1 MSQNLQSMFFT
12 TQNMPRWLIFTIDLS
27 IVVFSI
33 VLAYMLRFNFDV
45 PASEIRL
52 WPQVFAFII
61 LVRALSFIVA
71 KTYAGIIRYT
81 STEDAIRIFLVI
93 LIGSVLFALGNLASY
108 YLVNEKFIIPFS
120 VVVIEFITVIFA
132 MVTFRVVVK
141 IAYLE
146 LANPGKDKSR
156 VIIYGAGEA
165 GLITKRTLDRDLG
178 TRYKVVAFID
188 DDPSKQGKKMEG
200 VNIHSFNKLDE
211 LLSDDGIENV
221 IIAIQKLGPERKKEI
236 VDACIKHN
244 TPVLTVP
251 PVSSWINGQLS
262 FRQIR
267 KVRIEDLLE
276 RDEIR
281 LDTEKIALE
290 LKNKVV
296 MITGASGSI
305 GSELARQI
313 LQYQPANL
321 ILIDQAESAMFDL
334 EVELNEQFPRRK
346 FEIAIADICNEKRM
360 QHAFEKFKPQ
370 LVYHA
375 AAYKHVPM
383 MENNPSEAVF
393 TNIKGTKIIAEL
405 ATQHKVEKFIM
416 ISTDKAVNPTNV
428 MGASKRI
435 AEILVQS
442 MNAHHSTRFV
452 TTRFGNVLGS
462 NGSAVNLFRKQ
473 IENGGPVTVTHPEV
487 IRYFMTIPE
496 ACQLVLEAGMMGK
509 GGEIYLF
516 DMGKPVKIL
525 DLANRMIRLSGLEI
539 GKDIQIK
546 FTGLRPGE
554 KLYEE
559 LLNDEENTL
568 PTHHPQIMIGKVRE
582 YDYDQI
588 NQSVNEL
595 IGLFDNQ
602 DNEAIVKK
610 MKAIVPEF
618 ISKNSIFE
626 KLDRK

>member
-1 MSQNLQSMFFT
+1 MLLANF
-12 TQNMPRWLIFTIDLS
+12 NMPRWLIFTIDLT
-27 IVVFSI
+27 IVFFSI
-33 VLAYMLRFNFDV
+33 ILAYMLRFNFDV

-52 WPQVFAFII
+52 WPQVFTFMI
-61 LVRALSFIVA
+61 LVRALSFVVA

-93 LIGSVLFALGNLASY
+93 LSGSMIFTAGNLISY
-108 YLVNEKFIIPFS
+108 YLINGQFIIPFS
-120 VVVIEFITVIFA
+120 VIVIEFITVIFA

-146 LANPGKDKSR
+146 LMNPGKEKSR

-165 GLITKRTLDRDLG
+165 GLITKRTLDRDIG

-188 DDPSKQGKKMEG
+188 DDVSLAGKKVEG
-200 VNIHSFNKLDE
+200 VTIYGFDKLEE
-211 LLSDDGIENV
+211 LLGSDNIENV
-221 IIAIQKLGPERKKEI
+221 IISIQKLGSQRKKEI
-236 VDACIKHN
+236 VDTCIRHN

-251 PVSSWINGQLS
+251 PVSRWINGQLS

-267 KVRIEDLLE
+267 KVRIEELLE
-276 RDEIR
+276 REEIR
-281 LDTEKIALE
+281 LDTEMIARE
-290 LKNKVV
+290 LMGKVI

-305 GSELARQI
+305 GSELTRQI
-313 LQYQPANL
+313 LSFKPASV

-334 EVELNEQFPRRK
+334 EVELNEKFPNSK
-346 FEIAIADICNEKRM
+346 FEIAIADICNENRM
-360 QHAFEKFKPQ
+360 RHAFEKFRPH
-370 LVYHA
+370 LIYHA

-383 MENNPSEAVF
+383 MENNPSEAVY
-393 TNIKGTKIIAEL
+393 TNIKGTKIVAEL
-405 ATQHKVEKFIM
+405 AVEFDIKKFIM

-435 AEILVQS
+435 AEIFVQS
-442 MNAHHSTRFV
+442 LNQHHDTKFI

-473 IENGGPVTVTHPEV
+473 IESGGPVTVTHPDV

-496 ACQLVLEAGMMGK
+496 ACQLVLEAGAMGK

-525 DLANRMIRLSGLEI
+525 DLANRMIKLSGLEI

-559 LLNDEENTL
+559 LLNDQENTI

-582 YDYDQI
+582 YDFKEISRNVD
-588 NQSVNEL
+588 EL
-595 IGLFDNQ
+595 IALFDRQ
-602 DNEAIVKK
+602 DNEAIVRK
-610 MKAIVPEF
+610 MKKIVPEF
-618 ISKNSIFE
+618 ISKNSIYE
-626 KLDRK
+626 KLDME